1 MMCKPLFIIIL
12 ILVSLAAYSQKNDN
26 IFFEKLLN
34 DFSKNSYFILVKSD
48 SQNKSTYYL
57 IENDDLYYFF
67 HETKGLDK
75 TEYQKF
81 MIPLLKYH
89 KSIYLSNKDIFK
101 FGFIKLT
108 KNEHLGGKA
117 TIDKDAFVDN
127 FFKGRVLKE
136 GLSVEEKNYIV
147 QVLFYWQIAAKID
160 DESGFLIIDK

>member
-1 MMCKPLFIIIL
+1 MCKPLFIIIL
-12 ILVSLAAYSQKNDN
+12 IFVSLVANSQKNNN
-26 IFFEKLLN
+26 IFFDKLLN

-48 SQNKSTYYL
+48 LQNKSTYYL

-75 TEYQKF
+75 TEYQKH
-81 MIPLLKYH
+81 MIPILKYN

-108 KNEHLGGKA
+108 TNEHLGGKA
-117 TIDKDAFVDN
+117 TMEKDAFVDS

-147 QVLFYWQIAAKID
+147 KVLYCWQIAAKID